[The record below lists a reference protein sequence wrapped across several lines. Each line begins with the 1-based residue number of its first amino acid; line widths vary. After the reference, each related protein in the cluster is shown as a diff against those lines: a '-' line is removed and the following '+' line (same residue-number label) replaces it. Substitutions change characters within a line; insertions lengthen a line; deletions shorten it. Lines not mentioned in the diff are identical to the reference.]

1 MSYGISR
8 LPDGNIGIT
17 AAWNRVAMP
26 RMQPSAYGWHT
37 HLIRL
42 QHPAGQ
48 TRIESIEQTGRL
60 LQVGTG
66 HGITISCTAVPHPVS
81 FSTSDGGSKLTA
93 NQSGKLRRKRCRIS
107 TLNPDCDGDDEE
119 EGQDGEED
127 MEDEDSEATSLEYRT
142 ANARAGGRPG
152 PSVTCNKPAIRS

>member
-1 MSYGISR
+1 MSYGISG
-8 LPDGNIGIT
+8 LSDGSIGMT
-17 AAWNRVAMP
+17 TTWNEVAMP
-26 RMQPSAYGWHT
+26 SPRASAYN
-37 HLIRL
+37 HLRL
-42 QHPAGQ
+42 TKSRRPGGQ
-48 TRIESIEQTGRL
+48 TGIGEVGQAGRQLRTGSWKW
-60 LQVGTG
+60 V
-66 HGITISCTAVPHPVS
+66 SMSSPVDSHPVS